1 MSDQVQVSISFRE
14 ELAGDNAESNSF
26 YVKVTPRVK
35 IKPIITAATLE
46 REVVRQIQAE
56 IRARRKK

>member
-14 ELAGDNAESNSF
+14 EVVGDNAGTDSF
-26 YVKVTPRVK
+26 YVKMTPRVK

-46 REVVRQIQAE
+46 KEVVRQIQAAV
-56 IRARRKK
+56 RARRKK

>member
-1 MSDQVQVSISFRE
+1 MSDRVQVSISFRE
-14 ELAGDNAESNSF
+14 EVVGDTAETDSF
-26 YVKVTPRVK
+26 YVKMTPRVK

-46 REVVRQIQAE
+46 REAVRRLQAE